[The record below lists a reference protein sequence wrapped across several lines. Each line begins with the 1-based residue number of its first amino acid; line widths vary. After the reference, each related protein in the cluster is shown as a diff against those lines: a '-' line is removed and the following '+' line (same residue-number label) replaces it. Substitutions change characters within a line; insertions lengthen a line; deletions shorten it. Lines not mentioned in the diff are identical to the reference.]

1 MSFTSCIPIPLISP
15 YPWYPPSTLAAFPT
29 TEKKFHCGYTTL
41 CPTVY
46 PFVHTS
52 LLAVVHCNNLLV
64 RYEASGYSYEY
75 WNLIGTPLR
84 HPSNFGSVG
93 SAPSCTP
100 AVYWW
105 GRCWS
110 GPIQNSGI
118 GPAGQPVAFPA
129 LTPSG
134 SISVS
139 MVAGPVLLCCPGKVQ
154 TCSSES
160 SSQQEATAPPFEGIF
175 STEAQSSPMALTCV
189 TLT

>member
-1 MSFTSCIPIPLISP
+1 VSFTSCIPIPLISP

-134 SISVS
+134 QLTSNPCNQ
-139 MVAGPVLLCCPGKVQ
+139 GRLCHALVYIILHGSWWLSGEKDF
-154 TCSSES
+154 
-160 SSQQEATAPPFEGIF
+160 SQGSLNAFYRSF
-175 STEAQSSPMALTCV
+175 
-189 TLT
+189 